1 MTLRRQA
8 KKKTSRNRI
17 AEVGLPSRDNPR
29 SPNGDLAQTLVV
41 QRTAT
46 NREIDATAA
55 AEVQDIAAGE
65 ISTGVERS
73 VPDKLAGE
81 ADPSRPAS
89 DFCCR
94 TKMPEENCQGMNA
107 PFYDK
112 IKVQRGDSPHLE
124 LPKTATNLQPSRK
137 GVPKQTDITSEF
149 KSSCSFDIKEH
160 TKDPQPAGG
169 FFSEVS
175 QLKREIIPGLHL
187 ISQTESLNFVQ
198 DQIELA
204 KMETMIVENS
214 DFHLEDTTHDK
225 LKKTSTKLDPKV
237 SQLDGKIKSISP
249 QHSTIEV
256 LQLEGEEL
264 TKEPSK
270 AMDVKTDKSQKGRD
284 QIELTKAATVHAE
297 RDSLVKQNSNAWP
310 AKEIQ
315 TPSEL
320 TRLNKSD
327 IGIRIIE
334 DIRLPEM
341 ADIDHIAVKVDSQC
355 QTPTAITNS
364 ASSDQNIVLVSVT
377 PQERRDPICTSY
389 ADDTPMKTADV
400 LYAKPDSTKLDHNDE
415 NDEIILE
422 AAMDLLT
429 SEKDAPNTVDPS
441 YPNLSI
447 EEDAIEMALEQLHQ
461 QSPDET
467 VVTSTSNRALQTPKQ
482 NLVTILTRSPIQQ
495 SPLKSKT
502 KSKKISPTATPEKLA
517 TEKTPLKKRKV
528 NMDSPTEVPP
538 VSRLDFTIDETLAN
552 SFGGDDTST
561 VTKRCSLGHTDYQY
575 EQIKDEV
582 ILRVKRRCRRRR
594 PATAEMPAGAANQP
608 I

>member
-1 MTLRRQA
+1 
-8 KKKTSRNRI
+8 
-17 AEVGLPSRDNPR
+17 
-29 SPNGDLAQTLVV
+29 
-41 QRTAT
+41 
-46 NREIDATAA
+46 
-55 AEVQDIAAGE
+55 
-65 ISTGVERS
+65 
-73 VPDKLAGE
+73 
-81 ADPSRPAS
+81 
-89 DFCCR
+89 
-94 TKMPEENCQGMNA
+94 MPEENCQGMNA

-214 DFHLEDTTHDK
+214 DFHLEDTTHDQ

-355 QTPTAITNS
+355 QTPTAITH
-364 ASSDQNIVLVSVT
+364 QVI
-377 PQERRDPICTSY
+377 RI
-389 ADDTPMKTADV
+389 
-400 LYAKPDSTKLDHNDE
+400 LY
-415 NDEIILE
+415 
-422 AAMDLLT
+422 
-429 SEKDAPNTVDPS
+429 
-441 YPNLSI
+441 
-447 EEDAIEMALEQLHQ
+447 
-461 QSPDET
+461 
-467 VVTSTSNRALQTPKQ
+467 
-482 NLVTILTRSPIQQ
+482 
-495 SPLKSKT
+495 
-502 KSKKISPTATPEKLA
+502 
-517 TEKTPLKKRKV
+517 
-528 NMDSPTEVPP
+528 
-538 VSRLDFTIDETLAN
+538 
-552 SFGGDDTST
+552 
-561 VTKRCSLGHTDYQY
+561 
-575 EQIKDEV
+575 
-582 ILRVKRRCRRRR
+582 
-594 PATAEMPAGAANQP
+594 
-608 I
+608 